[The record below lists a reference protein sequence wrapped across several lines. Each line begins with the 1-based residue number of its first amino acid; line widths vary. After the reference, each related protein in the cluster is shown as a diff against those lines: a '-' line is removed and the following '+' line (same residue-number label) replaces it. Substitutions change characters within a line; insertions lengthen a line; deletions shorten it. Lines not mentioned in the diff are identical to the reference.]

1 MKVDVKQGW
10 MLLLKDHNRWPAL
23 NKTNPVCVQATQ
35 HQHGN
40 VPGLAVGGGAAA
52 AADLPPAGAHQGP
65 AHPAVPRRRRLQGP
79 RLDC

>member
-1 MKVDVKQGW
+1 MDSSIREEGTVK
-10 MLLLKDHNRWPAL
+10 LRKSTA
-23 NKTNPVCVQATQ
+23 PVCVQATQ
-35 HQHGN
+35 HQHWY
-40 VPGLAVGGGAAA
+40 VPGLSVGGGAAA